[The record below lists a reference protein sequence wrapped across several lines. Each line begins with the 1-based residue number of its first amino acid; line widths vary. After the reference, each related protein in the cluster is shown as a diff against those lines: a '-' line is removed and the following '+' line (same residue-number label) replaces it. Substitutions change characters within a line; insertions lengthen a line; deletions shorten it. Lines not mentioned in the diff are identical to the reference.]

1 MQEKEVMPMKICQR
15 TQGRLIA
22 LLCILLVVA
31 CTSVIFLPHSHEISF
46 DSPAHSH
53 GLLHSECA
61 ICVVLDIS
69 RFMLLGL
76 VLTAII
82 HVLAALGICIHHPYQ
97 YIPAG
102 REATPVGLKVK
113 ISD

>member
-1 MQEKEVMPMKICQR
+1 MRIFR
-15 TQGRLIA
+15 NTQGRLIA

-31 CTSVIFLPHSHEISF
+31 CTSAIFLPHSHETST
-46 DSPAHSH
+46 DSMSHAHEFLNS
-53 GLLHSECA
+53 GCV

-82 HVLAALGICIHHPYQ
+82 HALTALGVCIHHPYQ
-97 YIPAG
+97 YVPAG

>member
-1 MQEKEVMPMKICQR
+1 MKIGQR
-15 TQGRLIA
+15 TQSRLIA
-22 LLCILLVVA
+22 VLCILLVMA
-31 CTSVIFLPHSHEISF
+31 CTSVIFLPHSHEMSF
-46 DSPAHSH
+46 DSSAQSH
-53 GLLHSECA
+53 GLFHFDCA
-61 ICVVLDIS
+61 ICVALDIS

-76 VLTAII
+76 LLTAII
-82 HVLAALGICIHHPYQ
+82 HTLAALGICIHHPYQ

>member
-1 MQEKEVMPMKICQR
+1 MRICQR
-15 TQGRLIA
+15 TQGRLFA

-31 CTSVIFLPHSHEISF
+31 CTSAIFLPHSHEISA
-46 DSPAHSH
+46 DSPAHTHEFLNSD
-53 GLLHSECA
+53 CA

-76 VLTAII
+76 VLTAIV
-82 HVLAALGICIHHPYQ
+82 HALTALGVCIHHPYQ
-97 YIPAG
+97 YISAG

>member
-1 MQEKEVMPMKICQR
+1 MPMKIGQR
-15 TQGRLIA
+15 TQSRLIA
-22 LLCILLVVA
+22 VLCILLVMA
-31 CTSVIFLPHSHEISF
+31 CTSVIFLPHSHEISP
-46 DSPAHSH
+46 DAMANSH
-53 GLLHSECA
+53 GFLNSNCA

-69 RFMLLGL
+69 RVMLLGL

-82 HVLAALGICIHHPYQ
+82 HSMTALRICMDPPYQ
-97 YIPAG
+97 YVSAG